1 MGNVVLLLCAEQQ
14 RQRRDGTDLGNKER
28 SRDGH
33 YGLDHKILGCQTLEG
48 LEKSGKKKSKHEVL
62 G

>member
-1 MGNVVLLLCAEQQ
+1 MLCAEQQ
-14 RQRRDGTDLGNKER
+14 KQRRDGPDLGNKER

-62 G
+62 D